1 MTYYT
6 SLGTTSAEIGGA
18 IAAIIIRDIII
29 NGLGLEGFP
38 QIAVKKEKSDIF
50 SLKLSFNDAAI
61 SFNIS
66 TEDAVGAAREMKHGQ
81 QCGNNIYNIVIDAVA
96 ALESKRKP

>member
-29 NGLGLEGFP
+29 NGLGLNGFP
-38 QIAVKKEKSDIF
+38 QITVKRGENDTF
-50 SLKLSFNDAAI
+50 SIKLSFNDEEAL
-61 SFNIS
+61 FKIS
-66 TEDAVGAAREMKHGQ
+66 TNDAVQATREMKIGP
-81 QCGNNIYNIVIDAVA
+81 QCCNNIYDTVIDARA
-96 ALESKRKP
+96 IIESKRQQ